1 MQLVFKPEFY
11 SEITEEM
18 DQEWMKNHMGK
29 RVNETVKDYVLEYFG
44 QPIHDFIRYVELAC
58 SISQL
63 IRIKSWQRR
72 DARKACQVPVS
83 RKAHHVSAASQKPES
98 RKLHKPKL
106 QSRHKGFRKT

>member
-1 MQLVFKPEFY
+1 MLNEWYVQLVFKPEFY

-58 SISQL
+58 STSQL
-63 IRIKSWQRR
+63 IRIKSR
-72 DARKACQVPVS
+72 
-83 RKAHHVSAASQKPES
+83 
-98 RKLHKPKL
+98 
-106 QSRHKGFRKT
+106 